1 MWPLPLKNKNTRKI
15 LVHTHYHIR
24 RKSLSMSC
32 PIYTLFKQHLSTL
45 SIQPTHFSLS
55 VLSLTLPHFI
65 LLHFHTFSEHNK
77 VSNKQYP
84 CSNSTVQKTRIAT
97 KILQLEKSN
106 NNKISFD
113 FHLFHLFLQP
123 NRTHKLFF
131 ISFHFI
137 TQKISFH

>member
-1 MWPLPLKNKNTRKI
+1 MWSLHAKI
-15 LVHTHYHIR
+15 KKKKREILIHTHYHI

-32 PIYTLFKQHLSTL
+32 LIYTPFKQQLSTL

-123 NRTHKLFF
+123 NRTQKLFF